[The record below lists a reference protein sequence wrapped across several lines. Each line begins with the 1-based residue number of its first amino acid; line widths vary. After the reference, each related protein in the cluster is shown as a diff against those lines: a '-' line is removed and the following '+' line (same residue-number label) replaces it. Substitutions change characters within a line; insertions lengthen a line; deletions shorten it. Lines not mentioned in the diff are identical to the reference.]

1 MKCVIIRR
9 DGQSVPPPPPTIPA
23 IPVTHTSSRASSR
36 KNRVFVFR
44 DFLQKTYGE
53 DEYLFSN
60 NSCVLDV
67 AGGKGDLSWLLVNVD
82 GIDSIVAD
90 PRLTNHTHLIKSVDF
105 LLQHPEEA
113 AVRAIPNRPTHQP
126 LATLIPTLSTKK
138 GSFQVPK
145 HLRLFVDSELVDA
158 VRETLERHDA
168 TNNNP
173 THMDRMTPWEVYW
186 SRSITRGTQA
196 TTLGYQESGHSP
208 SQIIDSWVAWRTI
221 RSLRLIVGF
230 HPDQATEPCIDLA
243 ILLGIPFCVCPC
255 CVFPSEFPDRQRTNG
270 EGVRTHADFLEYLC
284 QKHPSIRTSTLNFH
298 NTKTAKN
305 TVLYMTPADMN
316 PSG

>member
-1 MKCVIIRR
+1 MKCVTIRR
-9 DGQSVPPPPPTIPA
+9 DGQSVPPPTTIPA
-23 IPVTHTSSRASSR
+23 VPAAYTSSRASSR

-44 DFLQKTYGE
+44 DFLRKTYGD

-60 NSCVLDV
+60 DSCVLDV

-82 GIDSIVAD
+82 GLDSIVAD
-90 PRLTNHTHLIKSVDF
+90 PRLTNHAHLIKSVDF

-113 AVRAIPNRPTHQP
+113 AARAIPNRPTHQP
-126 LATLIPTLSTKK
+126 LATLIPKLSKK
-138 GSFQVPK
+138 NGSFQVPR

-158 VRETLERHDA
+158 VRETLESNSTTKNH
-168 TNNNP
+168 NN
-173 THMDRMTPWEVYW
+173 MDMTKWQVYW
-186 SRSITRGTQA
+186 SRSITRGKQA

-208 SQIIDSWVAWRTI
+208 SQISDSLVAWQTI

-230 HPDQATEPCIDLA
+230 HPDQATEACIDLA

-255 CVFPSEFPDRQRTNG
+255 CVFPTEFPDRQLTNG
-270 EGVRTHADFLEYLC
+270 EGVRTHADFIKYLC
-284 QKHPSIRTSTLNFH
+284 QKHPSVLTSTLNFH

-305 TVLYMTPADMN
+305 TVLYTAPADMN
-316 PSG
+316 PSR